1 MPNLDSLTLTQ
12 IMERLKTDSANTSDL
27 PLKTPASEYKK
38 ASVLIPFVRK
48 NNQWHVL
55 FIRRADSDRD
65 RHSGQVAFVG
75 GKADETDETEI
86 HTALRETQEEIGVD
100 PEHVI
105 VLGQIGSHFSVSS
118 FQITP
123 IVATLPWPYDLTL
136 EVAEVSSTFTIPLK
150 WLADSDNYEVRDRQP
165 PEFDKPIPVVYFKEY
180 EGEILWG
187 ASAKMMVS
195 LIRALS

>member
-86 HTALRETQEEIGVD
+86 HTALRETQEEIGVH
-100 PEHVI
+100 P
-105 VLGQIGSHFSVSS
+105 
-118 FQITP
+118 
-123 IVATLPWPYDLTL
+123 
-136 EVAEVSSTFTIPLK
+136 TI
-150 WLADSDNYEVRDRQP
+150 
-165 PEFDKPIPVVYFKEY
+165 I
-180 EGEILWG
+180 
-187 ASAKMMVS
+187 
-195 LIRALS
+195 